1 MHVKI
6 FFLSMRKTTNMKYKD
21 RVCASYL
28 THVMFDEQSETMCLR
43 HKQTSILQLTCV
55 QSRPT

>member
-6 FFLSMRKTTNMKYKD
+6 FFIDEKNDKDEIQD

-28 THVMFDEQSETMCLR
+28 THFMFDEQSETICLR
-43 HKQTSILQLTCV
+43 H
-55 QSRPT
+55 